1 MFCSGPVPKFFRSVR
16 TMRNVKL
23 GVRWA
28 ALAAV
33 AFFVMALATDRALG
47 VAVAFM
53 VVTVVAVTVVAAV
66 DLTARRR

>member
-1 MFCSGPVPKFFRSVR
+1 MLRTVR

-33 AFFVMALATDRALG
+33 AFFAVAMVTGRALG
-47 VAVAFM
+47 LAIAFMVTMVVAVAA
-53 VVTVVAVTVVAAV
+53 VAVADLVV
-66 DLTARRR
+66 RRR